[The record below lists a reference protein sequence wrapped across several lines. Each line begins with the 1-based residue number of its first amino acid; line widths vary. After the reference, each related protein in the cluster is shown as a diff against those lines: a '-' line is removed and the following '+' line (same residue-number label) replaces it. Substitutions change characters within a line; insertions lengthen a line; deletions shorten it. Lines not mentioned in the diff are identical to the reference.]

1 MQMLIN
7 TKEIATINN
16 KKMLTNNNK
25 IDTVTSRKIYNEEN
39 IKNENYNS
47 FGDYTFNKSDRISAI
62 LQFLRIDYLTF
73 ERKNIVTLVKNNS
86 DRFYIPN
93 KHLGKT
99 HILIHQIIT
108 TDKLPVHVKQYRFP
122 PVHRDE
128 ITRQVN

>member
-47 FGDYTFNKSDRISAI
+47 FRDYTFNKSDRISAI
-62 LQFLRIDYLTF
+62 LQFLRIDYLIF

-86 DRFYIPN
+86 ID
-93 KHLGKT
+93 
-99 HILIHQIIT
+99 
-108 TDKLPVHVKQYRFP
+108 
-122 PVHRDE
+122 
-128 ITRQVN
+128 